1 MSEMFDIGS
10 GSVVPWRCQ
19 EFFTSPRGAA
29 MSYEEKGVWVAL
41 VVNVAV
47 TCGYVAVM
55 IGEVGGAEGP
65 WVATMLWAIGIAIIA
80 TIVVRIVVE
89 MVRPSD
95 SCQSDDRDKDVNR
108 HGEYVAGLVLGIA
121 MTVPL
126 ALTLAEASHFW
137 IGNAMYAAFVVSA
150 AVGATIKLVGYRRG
164 V

>member
-1 MSEMFDIGS
+1 
-10 GSVVPWRCQ
+10 
-19 EFFTSPRGAA
+19 

-55 IGEVGGAEGP
+55 LGQVGGADGP
-65 WVATMLWAIGIAIIA
+65 WVAAMLWAIGIAIVA
-80 TIVVRIVVE
+80 SIVVRIGVE
-89 MVRPSD
+89 IVRPSD
-95 SCQSDDRDKDVNR
+95 SYQSDDRDKDVNR
-108 HGEYVAGLVLGIA
+108 RGEYVAGLVLGIA

-126 ALTLAEASHFW
+126 ALTLAEAAHFW

-164 V
+164 M